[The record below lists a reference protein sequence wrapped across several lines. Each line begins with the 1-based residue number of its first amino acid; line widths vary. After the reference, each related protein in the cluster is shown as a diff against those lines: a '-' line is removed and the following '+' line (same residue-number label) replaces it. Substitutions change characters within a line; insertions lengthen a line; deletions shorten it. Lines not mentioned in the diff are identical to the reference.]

1 MIYYY
6 YIYKNFNNM
15 AQNVHHATIHMSQ
28 VGKKFIAQIVVKKLY
43 NLVAFKIWVQ
53 SPSLFLLFFL

>member
-28 VGKKFIAQIVVKKLY
+28 VGKKFIAQIVVKKTKAKKEKGKK
-43 NLVAFKIWVQ
+43 VV
-53 SPSLFLLFFL
+53 